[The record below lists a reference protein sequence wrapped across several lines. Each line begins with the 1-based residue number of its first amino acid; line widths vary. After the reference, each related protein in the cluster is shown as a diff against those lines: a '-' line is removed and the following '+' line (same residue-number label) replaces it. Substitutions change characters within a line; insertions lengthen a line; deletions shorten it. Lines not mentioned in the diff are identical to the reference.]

1 MRKKVASTEPAGM
14 SDQLRHKY
22 VHFIIIQV
30 HEQSNIVYFTWILVE
45 RGGF

>member
-30 HEQSNIVYFTWILVE
+30 HVYQILFIL
-45 RGGF
+45 RGFW